1 MIFAGI
7 CAGGSGTRIGGEIPK
22 QYLLLKGKPIISYSV
37 EAFLKCE
44 KIGKILIAVSRDRI
58 DYCKA
63 LFPNEKIQVIEGGE
77 TRNQTMAIL
86 AKKALEIGTESDI
99 LITHD
104 AARPFVT
111 ERAIKESAEGA
122 KEYGGTTA
130 AVPASDTVLQCEG
143 GLLKFAPPREEMYLA
158 QTPQAFKIGLFLSI
172 WESLDEK
179 EKNSATDLCG
189 IFSKRNA
196 PVKITEGDRCCFKI
210 TYKEDLERAEQYLNN
225 M

>member
-22 QYLLLKGKPIISYSV
+22 QFLLLKGKPIISYSV

-44 KIGKILIAVSRDRI
+44 ETDKILIAVSRDRME
-58 DYCKA
+58 YCKA
-63 LFPNEKIQVIEGGE
+63 LFPDKKIEVIEGGK
-77 TRNQTMAIL
+77 TRNDTMAIL
-86 AKKALEIGTESDI
+86 AKKALEQGKPTDI

-111 ERAIKESAEGA
+111 EKAIRLAVEGVR
-122 KEYGGTTA
+122 EYGAATA
-130 AVPASDTVLQCEG
+130 ATPASDTVLQCKG
-143 GLLKFAPPREEMYLA
+143 GLLEFAPPREEMYLA

-172 WESLDEK
+172 WNSLNEK
-179 EKNSATDLCG
+179 EKKSATDLCG

-210 TYKEDLERAEQYLNN
+210 TYKEDLERAENYLNN

>member
-44 KIGKILIAVSRDRI
+44 EVGKILIAVSRDRI

-63 LFPNEKIQVIEGGE
+63 LFPNQKIEVIEGGE
-77 TRNQTMAIL
+77 TRNDTMAIL
-86 AKKALEIGTESDI
+86 VKKALETGTKSDI

-111 ERAIKESAEGA
+111 EKAIKNAAEGA
-122 KEYGGTTA
+122 KEYGGATA
-130 AVPASDTVLQCEG
+130 AVPASDTVLQCKG
-143 GLLKFAPPREEMYLA
+143 GLLKLAPPREEMFLA

-210 TYKEDLERAEQYLNN
+210 TYKEDLERAEQFLKN

>member
-37 EAFLKCE
+37 EAFLNCE
-44 KIGKILIAVSRDRI
+44 EIGKILVAVSRDRI

-63 LFPNEKIQVIEGGE
+63 LFPNQKIEVIEGGE
-77 TRNQTMAIL
+77 TRNDTMAIL
-86 AKKALEIGTESDI
+86 AKKALETGTESDI

-111 ERAIKESAEGA
+111 ERAIKNAAEGA
-122 KEYGGTTA
+122 KEYGGATA

-143 GLLKFAPPREEMYLA
+143 GLLKLAPPREEMFLA

-196 PVKITEGDRCCFKI
+196 PVKITEGDRCSFKI